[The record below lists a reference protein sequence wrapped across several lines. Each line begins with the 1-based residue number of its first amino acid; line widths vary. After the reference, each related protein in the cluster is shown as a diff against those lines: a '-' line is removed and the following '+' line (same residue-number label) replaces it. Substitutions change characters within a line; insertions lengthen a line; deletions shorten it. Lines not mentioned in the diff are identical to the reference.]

1 MYNGII
7 RSPQLQ
13 MPARVDYRHVPQD
26 WSGIERAGSAIA
38 RGIENY
44 SKQQEADAQAEALV
58 AAGNPQVETLQRQ
71 QQATQQQIQ
80 GAQAETDNV
89 LQREAVRF
97 AYGTDNPA
105 PELRTPEL
113 DAEVKSYLDTVNN
126 RTPEQ
131 QARGLTPPTWVD
143 PNAQTQQD
151 YFRVGDQEF
160 YNQPDQAT
168 LNIIG
173 AQNKAKAV
181 EGTDPRLAMA
191 YEHDAQ
197 QQLAAKLQQTYQQ
210 LEQAQ
215 DVEGAVRLY
224 SDIPDRMTA
233 VSKRLPDGT
242 WQVFIHP
249 DGQPDG
255 ARLFAQGTPKD
266 VFDTIGKQVDA
277 NSWNNAAQLQRQQA
291 RQQFTDGQAA
301 SREQQQQTMQ
311 LLTYLRQRADEAA
324 KMGDKDSFIRFNVQA
339 EELAARVFGGGLGGP
354 VQGQGSMD
362 TSGYGAE
369 GGASPTAVQR
379 SMQYM
384 PVMQQEA
391 QAAGVDPLL
400 VAAVMSVESA
410 GNPRAGSPAGAQGLM
425 QFMPKTG
432 AAYGITDPYNP
443 QQSISAGA
451 RHLADLTKKYQG
463 NLELALAAY
472 NAGESAVD
480 KHGGIPPYEETQAYV
495 PKVLRTYN
503 ALKAQY
509 GQGQGL
515 VSAQVAQAP
524 DAMGPPTRQAIGIGA
539 MGTNFAQQWDNQPRK
554 APDQFSYTNE
564 QAQVARENAEMALQA
579 SYGPKAWA
587 SLSAQEQ
594 EEEIIN
600 RVNQQAAREAP
611 LTRKP
616 FTPFTRPTSSN
627 GDYRGFSAGLQQNR
641 ASQ

>member
-26 WSGIERAGSAIA
+26 WSGIERAGSAIG
-38 RGIENY
+38 RGLESY
-44 SKQQEADAQAEALV
+44 FQQQEADAQAEALV

-71 QQATQQQIQ
+71 QQATQQQLQ

-89 LQREAVRF
+89 LQREAIRF

-191 YEHDAQ
+191 YEEQAQ
-197 QQLAAKLQQTYQQ
+197 RRLAEKLQQTYQQ
-210 LEQAQ
+210 LEQTQ

-224 SDIPDRMTA
+224 SDIPDGMTA
-233 VSKRLPDGT
+233 VAKPGQGGT
-242 WQVFIHP
+242 WQVYVHP

-311 LLTYLRQRADEAA
+311 QLNYLRQRADEAA

-339 EELAARVFGGGLGGP
+339 EELAARAFGG
-354 VQGQGSMD
+354 GQGSMD

-472 NAGESAVD
+472 NAGEPAVD
-480 KHGGIPPYEETQAYV
+480 KHGGIPPFEETQAYV
-495 PKVLRTYN
+495 PKVLKTYN

-524 DAMGPPTRQAIGIGA
+524 DAMGPPTRQAMGIGA
-539 MGTNFAQQWDNQPRK
+539 MGTDFAQQWDNQPKK

-564 QAQVARENAEMALQA
+564 QAKAVLEEATMALQA

-587 SLSAQEQ
+587 SLSAQDQ
-594 EEEIIN
+594 KEE
-600 RVNQQAAREAP
+600 VDKWVDQQAAREAT

-616 FTPFTRPTSSN
+616 FTPFTRPTSSA
-627 GDYRGFSAGLQQNR
+627 GDYRNYSAGLQQQR
-641 ASQ
+641 